1 MTESK
6 ESKINKCQTSHFI
19 NDYTSYIQKMNQ
31 ENSKDNDNDDNTF
44 LKKNITINSSI
55 SQTKDEFNNQSH
67 QDRFMLTSKSLST
80 DTVEG
85 YYKSKI
91 RFDIKGVP
99 IKKGKPNYQHI
110 SYLDKIP
117 PFNNT
122 LVSIHEVESYKMNNA
137 ENNFD
142 RLSRDRDLP
151 SNKKQTC
158 CCIIY

>member
-1 MTESK
+1 MTDSK
-6 ESKINKCQTSHFI
+6 ESAIKKCQTSQFI
-19 NDYTSYIQKMNQ
+19 NDYTSYIQKINQ
-31 ENSKDNDNDDNTF
+31 ESREDLDNDDNAIF
-44 LKKNITINSSI
+44 KKRITINSSI
-55 SQTKDEFNNQSH
+55 SQTKDQSH

-80 DTVEG
+80 NTVEG
-85 YYKSKI
+85 CKSKI

-142 RLSRDRDLP
+142 RLSRDRELA

>member
-1 MTESK
+1 MTDSK
-6 ESKINKCQTSHFI
+6 EGAIKKCQTSHFI
-19 NDYTSYIQKMNQ
+19 NDYTSYIQKINQ
-31 ENSKDNDNDDNTF
+31 ENREDLDNDDNAIF
-44 LKKNITINSSI
+44 KKRTTINSSI
-55 SQTKDEFNNQSH
+55 SQTKDQSH

-80 DTVEG
+80 NTVEG
-85 YYKSKI
+85 CKSKI

-142 RLSRDRDLP
+142 RLSRDREQA
-151 SNKKQTC
+151 SNNKLVAV
-158 CCIIY
+158 

>member
-6 ESKINKCQTSHFI
+6 ESKIKKCQTSHFI
-19 NDYTSYIQKMNQ
+19 NDYTSYIQKINQ
-31 ENSKDNDNDDNTF
+31 ESREDLDNDDNTIF
-44 LKKNITINSSI
+44 KKRITINSSI
-55 SQTKDEFNNQSH
+55 SQTKDQSH

-80 DTVEG
+80 NTVEG
-85 YYKSKI
+85 CYKNKI

-99 IKKGKPNYQHI
+99 IKKGKPNCHHI
-110 SYLDKIP
+110 SFLDKIP
-117 PFNNT
+117 PFNNP

-142 RLSRDRDLP
+142 RLSRDRDLA